1 MAEGSIDKTVKFL
14 QITEPLSKPLLN
26 SNFNTCEVNCSSIV
40 LILSVIFKVIFEVK
54 IVKMPENNMN
64 FYKDAP

>member
-1 MAEGSIDKTVKFL
+1 M
-14 QITEPLSKPLLN
+14 
-26 SNFNTCEVNCSSIV
+26 V
-40 LILSVIFKVIFEVK
+40 LILSVVFKVIFEDK